1 MLPARRNVFVLK
13 GVVGNVS
20 KCWMF
25 NSVPPFWVMG
35 ILGVMMLLV
44 TPVLV
49 PYPASQMAG

>member
-20 KCWMF
+20 TCRMF

-44 TPVLV
+44 IPVPV
-49 PYPASQMAG
+49 PYLPSQMAG